1 MYIKEELEGMLKNYK
16 EDEAKLTEIQLKIEE
31 YTERLDYAGTV
42 YQDSENEIIENM
54 QLAGQG
60 YDNIHSNTNKITD
73 KVSSTALNYRE
84 NKTHINIEDRAFLS
98 RKLNEFEAE
107 KEKLNKNVVR
117 VKNMLN
123 RITKEEKFVITEF
136 YFERSKWDYIEKTY
150 FEEFE
155 KHKSIKQLQTYRD
168 NALDQMLNIINVGLE

>member
-84 NKTHINIEDRAFLS
+84 NKTHINIEDRVFLS

>member
-98 RKLNEFEAE
+98 RKLNEFEVE

>member
-168 NALDQMLNIINVGLE
+168 NALVQMLNIINVGLK